1 VQRAVLDELGG
12 QELIDWSRVVDAT
25 AVRAKTRRSDRS
37 ESGGSRQAGLE
48 DPRVV
53 RRDRIAVD
61 GGGLGGQHQRAY
73 GVQPLVRAI
82 PPVRSRRGPRRC
94 KPGKVHLRLTK
105 LRVWGAGSGHRGADH
120 RQGR

>member
-1 VQRAVLDELGG
+1 
-12 QELIDWSRVVDAT
+12 
-25 AVRAKTRRSDRS
+25 
-37 ESGGSRQAGLE
+37 
-48 DPRVV
+48 V

-105 LRVWGAGSGHRGADH
+105 LRVWGRDQGIAVRITGKDVESGRGL
-120 RQGR
+120 GRYPWVVERTIAWLFGYRRLAVRWPPRKAPS